1 MVLAVALARRVVGIV
16 GQYTCMIGYA
26 ASSINS
32 RLVRGAGGVGGFGA
46 SEADRFRALWGDA
59 AADPR
64 QHRQRA
70 RRHAQKWTTP
80 SEPVELLGSLLD
92 R

>member
-1 MVLAVALARRVVGIV
+1 MVLAVALGRRVV

-46 SEADRFRALWGDA
+46 SKADRLRALWGDEA
-59 AADPR
+59 AELR

-70 RRHAQKWTTP
+70 QFCAHIIHHPPEA
-80 SEPVELLGSLLD
+80 VELLGSLSD
-92 R
+92 RG